1 MKNVSRSTFSLYLVG
16 WDVWVQLTQDCI
28 VLITPLVLGLSS
40 SCVTVHLQENN
51 VPWFQHHSTRTVVII
66 SFLFMSLKYIL
77 SVHLIEHFRETL
89 LEHSNKVIDMHN
101 ASFSYCGEMEVYWE
115 PQAVPKQKIMWAI
128 AHDSRPC
135 SIVSLN

>member
-1 MKNVSRSTFSLYLVG
+1 M
-16 WDVWVQLTQDCI
+16 QDCI

-40 SCVTVHLQENN
+40 SHVTVRLQENN
-51 VPWFQHHSTRTVVII
+51 VPWFQHHSTRVAIII
-66 SFLFMSLKYIL
+66 SFLSMSFEYIL

-89 LEHSNKVIDMHN
+89 LEHDNKVIDVHN

-115 PQAVPKQKIMWAI
+115 PWVVPKQKIMWTI
-128 AHDSRPC
+128 ACDSRPH